1 MDFVRH
7 GMQGAQPRFQKSGIM
22 ENAADICTFHV
33 CDATGIKDAEK
44 DGQCYRYDIDG
55 ISHPD
60 AHLIAAAP
68 ELLSACQRLLDAYNG
83 TSIPEVDL
91 AIEYAEQIIAK
102 AKGETP

>member
-1 MDFVRH
+1 MNAKHTPAPWDYED
-7 GMQGAQPRFQKSGIM
+7 GLTITDKSGFHIALVNQYASSFGD
-22 ENAADICTFHV
+22 ETHKANA
-33 CDATGIKDAEK
+33 
-44 DGQCYRYDIDG
+44 R
-55 ISHPD
+55 
-60 AHLIAAAP
+60 LIAAAP